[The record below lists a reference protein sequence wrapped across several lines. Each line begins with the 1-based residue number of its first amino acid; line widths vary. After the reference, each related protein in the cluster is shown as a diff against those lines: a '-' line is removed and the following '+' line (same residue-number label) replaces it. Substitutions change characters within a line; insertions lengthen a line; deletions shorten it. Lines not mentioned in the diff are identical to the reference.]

1 MEEQPTTIP
10 AQVARLDLGV
20 EALAQCVATLTQDSF
35 VSTRGSWSPRD
46 ILAHLAG
53 WNRHVIEGSRQIRKA
68 ELPFYDIDP
77 GDDYSKVN
85 AALVREYSSTEKQ
98 ELLAELRASARELGQ
113 HLLALDPET
122 WDRDYGVKHRG
133 STITIRNTV
142 DELIEDYAHHT
153 AQVEEWETRAPG
165 Q

>member
-1 MEEQPTTIP
+1 MEEQPMSIR

-20 EALAQCVATLTQDSF
+20 EALARCVATLTQDSF

-53 WNRHVIEGSRQIRKA
+53 WNRYVIKGSGQIRKG

-77 GDDYSKVN
+77 GENYSNVN
-85 AALVREYSSTEKQ
+85 AVLVREYPSTEKP

-113 HLLALDPET
+113 HLLALDPEA
-122 WDRDYGVKHRG
+122 WDRDYGVRHRG
-133 STITIRNTV
+133 ATITVRNTV

-153 AQVEEWETRAPG
+153 AQIEEWEARKQG
-165 Q
+165 E